1 MKYYKYTEFNDD
13 DNPKFVLSEK
23 DILDIYFP
31 HWCKMM
37 AKAGYNMP
45 PNAEQVCIDDWV
57 VVNWAVEVE
66 RPV

>member
-13 DNPKFVLSEK
+13 DNPEFVLSEK

-31 HWCKMM
+31 HWFKMM
-37 AKAGYNMP
+37 VKAGKTLP

-66 RPV
+66 GPV